1 MANPDGTRLRKH
13 TKLIYCRC
21 LFSYPLTACPPCY
34 DQIQTLVDRL
44 RTNLRELVKI
54 TAQFNS
60 SKPGDVIVDLNFD
73 SRFKQLT
80 EAVNSLLEK
89 AEESNSTDRR
99 LQQQLEILNERV
111 GNITELLAEAS
122 SKTNLSEAYV
132 ASMLKNIEEA
142 EASINRSRSMLDEAE
157 RLLLKEGLVAL
168 NESIHA
174 ANTSSKQ
181 AVRMVEILNKVWTI
195 LIPLLLFY
203 VQDFAIS
210 CSSGF
215 QISFVKL
222 IPK

>member
-1 MANPDGTRLRKH
+1 M
-13 TKLIYCRC
+13 
-21 LFSYPLTACPPCY
+21 
-34 DQIQTLVDRL
+34 
-44 RTNLRELVKI
+44 
-54 TAQFNS
+54 
-60 SKPGDVIVDLNFD
+60 DLNFD

-122 SKTNLSEAYV
+122 SKTNLSEAHV

-195 LIPLLLFY
+195 LIPLLLVLCAGFC
-203 VQDFAIS
+203 DFMFERLSNIFRKTNTKVAS
-210 CSSGF
+210 PTNHKRS
-215 QISFVKL
+215 KHRD
-222 IPK
+222 